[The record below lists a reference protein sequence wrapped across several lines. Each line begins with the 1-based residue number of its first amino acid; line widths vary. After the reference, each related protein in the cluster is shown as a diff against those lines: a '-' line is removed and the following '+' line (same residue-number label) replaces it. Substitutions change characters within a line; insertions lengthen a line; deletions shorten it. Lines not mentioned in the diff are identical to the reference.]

1 MGRTRLGRR
10 EVLALSAAV
19 VGAAILALAMTIFV
33 GSAGFGY
40 DFAAYDSAAR
50 RLAVGEPLYLPDT
63 PARYAAGQYE
73 GLYLYPPPLAI
84 ALIPL
89 TVLPPETATM
99 VWMLLRVAML
109 VGACAILPVAGWIRA
124 ATFAVACISYPVL
137 FDLNLGNI
145 SLVIVALAAVAWR
158 WMDRPVA
165 AFAHASLVAVRFP
178 FGIFFVEWLVE
189 RRWRAIA
196 WTIGAGLALIA
207 LSLPIVGIGTYLDYV
222 TILRDLPDIST
233 GPHNLSLKSFALAV
247 GAPEAVA
254 GLLNL
259 VGYAAGLAAIVYAG
273 LRRDRATAFVVTAT
287 TTLLVAPFIHPH
299 YLVLLL
305 LPAAWLTAS
314 GHPWALALPL
324 LGWLPDAVLPLVA
337 PATIGLLLLL
347 ARDPDTVPAA
357 PATLDAQPVSAAT

>member
-10 EVLALSAAV
+10 EVLALTAAIIGAV
-19 VGAAILALAMTIFV
+19 VLGLAMTIFV

-50 RLAVGEPLYLPDT
+50 RLAAGEPLYLADT
-63 PARYAAGQYE
+63 AARYAAGEYE

-89 TVLPPETATM
+89 TIMPPETATL
-99 VWMLLRVAML
+99 VWMLVRAAML
-109 VGACAILPVAGWIRA
+109 VGACAILPVSGWIRA
-124 ATFAVACISYPVL
+124 ATFSVACLSYPVL

-145 SLVIVALAAVAWR
+145 SLVIFALAAVAWR
-158 WMDRPVA
+158 WMDTPPA
-165 AFAHASLVAVRFP
+165 ALAHASLVAVRFP

-189 RRWRAIA
+189 RRWRTLA

-207 LSLPIVGIGTYLDYV
+207 LSLPIVGVGTYLDYV

-233 GPHNLSLKSFALAV
+233 GPHNLSLKSFALAI
-247 GAPEAVA
+247 GAPDAVA
-254 GLLNL
+254 GGLNI
-259 VGYAAGLAAIVYAG
+259 VGYAAGLGAVAYAA

-287 TTLLVAPFIHPH
+287 ATLLVAPFIHPH

-314 GHPWALALPL
+314 GHAWALALPL
-324 LGWLPDAVLPLVA
+324 LGWLPDPILPLVA
-337 PATIGLLLLL
+337 PATIGALLLL
-347 ARDPDTVPAA
+347 ARGPGLVSTT
-357 PATLDAQPVSAAT
+357 ATASDAQPVVATT

>member
-189 RRWRAIA
+189 RRWRAI
-196 WTIGAGLALIA
+196 
-207 LSLPIVGIGTYLDYV
+207 GTYLDYV

-259 VGYAAGLAAIVYAG
+259 VGYAVGLAAIVYAG